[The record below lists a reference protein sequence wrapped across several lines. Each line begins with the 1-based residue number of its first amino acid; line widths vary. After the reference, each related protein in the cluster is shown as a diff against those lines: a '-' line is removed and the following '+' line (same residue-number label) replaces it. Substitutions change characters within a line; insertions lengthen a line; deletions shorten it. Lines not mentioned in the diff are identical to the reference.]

1 MVLTDRMRARAALL
15 TMILAR
21 LVLALGVVFVVAGLA
36 LAIPRWSFPNLYPDE
51 QGWGGL
57 ADAMR
62 RAFFHFDFGVACGW
76 NGCPPVRDMWLR
88 GYAADVWML
97 VGTVAIG
104 VGAGFGLGLWCA
116 GRAGSRRARLV
127 ERSAVLLYC
136 TPAYVLGLGVLLLFH
151 PTFGTLPLPYFF
163 DAAPIRA
170 SPLSSPWDWFRSLL
184 VPWLVAAAPLAAMC
198 LRLVVALLR
207 EQQDT
212 DHVRTAIA
220 KGVPHKR
227 VIRHHAGPFARAATA
242 SLVGVSAPIVVINL
256 ILVERVFA
264 VPGFFVHTWR
274 ASGQSDGYLD
284 GFRGGAR
291 PSVDLEMLVGIAIW
305 ASVFVVVLS
314 FAMEFALVRLDPR
327 ILRRAS

>member
-1 MVLTDRMRARAALL
+1 MGSLAKTLTLRTAQGFGVIAITAA
-15 TMILAR
+15 
-21 LVLALGVVFVVAGLA
+21 LA
-36 LAIPRWSFPNLYPDE
+36 LAIPRWAHPEAYPDE

-57 ADAMR
+57 AHAMG

-76 NGCPPVRDMWLR
+76 VGCPRVRDMWMQ

-97 VGTVAIG
+97 FGTVAIG
-104 VGAGFGLGLWCA
+104 VGAGFAAGLWCA
-116 GRAGSRRARLV
+116 ARAGSRRARAV
-127 ERSAVLLYC
+127 ERAAAVLYC

-198 LRLVVALLR
+198 LRLVVPLLR

-212 DHVRTAIA
+212 DHVRAAVA

-227 VIRHHAGPFARAATA
+227 VIRHHAGPFARATTA
-242 SLVGVSAPIVVINL
+242 SLVGVSAPIVVLNL
-256 ILVERVFA
+256 IVVERVFS
-264 VPGFFVHTWR
+264 VQGFFVNTLTATGR
-274 ASGQSDGYLD
+274 RGDGYQD
-284 GFRGGAR
+284 GLRGGTQPAI
-291 PSVDLEMLVGIAIW
+291 DLEMLVGITIW

-314 FAMEFALVRLDPR
+314 LAMEFALLRIDPR
-327 ILRRAS
+327 VRTARHI

>member
-1 MVLTDRMRARAALL
+1 MLGEMGSSLKTLTLRAGQGFCVVGITAA
-15 TMILAR
+15 
-21 LVLALGVVFVVAGLA
+21 LA
-36 LAIPRWSFPNLYPDE
+36 LAIPRWAFPDLYPDE

-57 ADAMR
+57 AHAMR
-62 RAFFHFDFGVACGW
+62 RAFLHFDFGVACAW
-76 NGCPPVRDMWLR
+76 DGCPRVRDMWLR

-97 VGTVAIG
+97 FGTVAIG
-104 VGAGFGLGLWCA
+104 VGVGFALGLWCA
-116 GRAGSRRARLV
+116 GRADSRRARVV
-127 ERSAVLLYC
+127 ERAAVVLYC

-207 EQQDT
+207 EQQGT

-227 VIRHHAGPFARAATA
+227 VIRHHAGPFAGSATA

-264 VPGFFVHTWR
+264 VQGFFLHTWR
-274 ASGQSDGYLD
+274 ATGRPGDGYQD
-284 GFRGGAR
+284 GFRGGKA
-291 PSVDLEMLVGIAIW
+291 PSVDLEMLAGIAIW

-314 FAMEFALVRLDPR
+314 FAMEFALLRLDPR
-327 ILRRAS
+327 VRTPRPL

>member
-1 MVLTDRMRARAALL
+1 MLGAMGSSLKTLTLRAAQGCCVIGI
-15 TMILAR
+15 TA
-21 LVLALGVVFVVAGLA
+21 ALA
-36 LAIPRWSFPNLYPDE
+36 LAIPRWAFPELYPDE
-51 QGWGGL
+51 QGWDGL

-62 RAFFHFDFGVACGW
+62 RAFLHFDFGVACAW
-76 NGCPPVRDMWLR
+76 DGCPKVSDMWLR

-97 VGTVAIG
+97 FGTVAIG
-104 VGAGFGLGLWCA
+104 IGAGFALGLWCA
-116 GRAGSRRARLV
+116 GRADSRRARVV
-127 ERSAVLLYC
+127 ERVAVVLYC
-136 TPAYVLGLGVLLLFH
+136 TPVYVFGLGVLLLFH

-198 LRLVVALLR
+198 LRLVVVLLD
-207 EQQDT
+207 EQQGT

-227 VIRHHAGPFARAATA
+227 VIRRHAGPFARSATA
-242 SLVGVSAPIVVINL
+242 SLVGISAPIVVINL

-264 VPGFFVHTWR
+264 VQGFFVHTWKATGR
-274 ASGQSDGYLD
+274 HRDGYQD
-284 GFRGGAR
+284 GFRGGQA
-291 PSVDLEMLVGIAIW
+291 PTMDLEMLVGIAIW

-314 FAMEFALVRLDPR
+314 FAMEFALLRLDPR
-327 ILRRAS
+327 VRTPQQL

>member
-1 MVLTDRMRARAALL
+1 
-15 TMILAR
+15 
-21 LVLALGVVFVVAGLA
+21 
-36 LAIPRWSFPNLYPDE
+36 
-51 QGWGGL
+51 
-57 ADAMR
+57 
-62 RAFFHFDFGVACGW
+62 
-76 NGCPPVRDMWLR
+76 MWVR

-97 VGTVAIG
+97 FGTVAIG
-104 VGAGFGLGLWCA
+104 VGVGFALGLWCA
-116 GRAGSRRARLV
+116 GRADSRRARVV
-127 ERSAVLLYC
+127 ERASVVLYC

-198 LRLVVALLR
+198 LRLVLALLR
-207 EQQDT
+207 EQQGT

-227 VIRHHAGPFARAATA
+227 VIRRHAGPFARSATA

-264 VPGFFVHTWR
+264 VQGFFVHTYKATGR
-274 ASGQSDGYLD
+274 KGDGVQD
-284 GFRGGAR
+284 GFRGGKA
-291 PSVDLEMLVGIAIW
+291 PAIDLEMLVGIAIW

-314 FAMEFALVRLDPR
+314 FAMEFALLRLDPR
-327 ILRRAS
+327 LRTSR

>member
-1 MVLTDRMRARAALL
+1 MGSLAKTLTLRTAQG
-15 TMILAR
+15 
-21 LVLALGVVFVVAGLA
+21 LGVIALTAALA
-36 LAIPRWSFPNLYPDE
+36 LAIPRWAHPEMYPDE

-57 ADAMR
+57 AHAMG

-76 NGCPPVRDMWLR
+76 VGCPRVRDMWMQ

-97 VGTVAIG
+97 FGTVAIG
-104 VGAGFGLGLWCA
+104 VGAGFAAGLWCA
-116 GRAGSRRARLV
+116 GRADSRRARAV
-127 ERSAVLLYC
+127 ERAAAVLYC

-151 PTFGTLPLPYFF
+151 PTSGTLPLPYFF
-163 DAAPIRA
+163 DAAPIQA

-198 LRLVVALLR
+198 LRLVVPLLR

-212 DHVRTAIA
+212 DHVRAAVA

-227 VIRHHAGPFARAATA
+227 VIRHHAGPFARATTA
-242 SLVGVSAPIVVINL
+242 SLVGVSAPIVVLNL

-264 VPGFFVHTWR
+264 VQGFFVHTSK
-274 ASGQSDGYLD
+274 ASGRGGDGYQD
-284 GFRGGAR
+284 GLRGGTQPAI
-291 PSVDLEMLVGIAIW
+291 DLEMLVGITIW

-314 FAMEFALVRLDPR
+314 FAMEFALLRLDPR
-327 ILRRAS
+327 VRTARQI